1 MAARR
6 EVEVA
11 TQSPRES
18 YGELIG
24 ELASQSAGLVRD
36 EIALVKQEVTNKVDL
51 YRTPIS
57 LLALGGVIALV
68 ASLCWCAALIIF
80 LAKWIELWIAALLV
94 STVVALVAAGIIIAA
109 LSRLKHLRL

>member
-6 EVEVA
+6 EFEGA
-11 TQSPRES
+11 TQSSRES

-51 YRTPIS
+51 YRSPIS
-57 LLALGGVIALV
+57 MLALGGVVALV
-68 ASLCWCAALIIF
+68 ASLCWCATLIIF
-80 LAKWIELWIAALLV
+80 LSKWIELWLSALLV
-94 STVVALVAAGIIIAA
+94 STVVAVVAASIIIAA
-109 LSRLKHLRL
+109 VSRLKHLRL